1 MPRNRANQT
10 IRPRENMIYYS
21 QIVACYYVSGY
32 IVKYIFL
39 LFPVW
44 QHLPSSYDGDPILIG
59 IINQSNH
66 TVNIHFFHDIAPV
79 IIDG

>member
-10 IRPRENMIYYS
+10 IRTRENMIYYS
-21 QIVACYYVSGY
+21 QIVACYYVSEY
-32 IVKYIFL
+32 IVKYIVYSSPF
-39 LFPVW
+39 VNT
-44 QHLPSSYDGDPILIG
+44 LPSSYDGDPILIG
-59 IINQSNH
+59 IINQSHH